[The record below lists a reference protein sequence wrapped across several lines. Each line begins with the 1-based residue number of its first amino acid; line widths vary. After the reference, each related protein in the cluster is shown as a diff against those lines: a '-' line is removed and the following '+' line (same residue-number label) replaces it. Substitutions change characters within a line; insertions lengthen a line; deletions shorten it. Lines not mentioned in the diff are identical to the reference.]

1 MNVMEK
7 LSSMTIISKYADLK
21 REKFDNNPLM
31 NDGIKNAIIT
41 YIDNT
46 ENLFKKNFITLDEA
60 IMRIAMA
67 ADNVLKEAQP

>member
-21 REKFDNNPLM
+21 REKFSNNPLM

-41 YIDNT
+41 YIDDT

-67 ADNVLKEAQP
+67 ADNVLKEA